1 MRTVSATIQ
10 IGAPPMAVWAI
21 LTDLGRYPEWNPL
34 FLEAAGDII
43 AGQRIRLR
51 SKQPATGRPMT
62 IKPKIIVAEP
72 GVELRWA
79 SSLPGIIG
87 GEHSFALSAVDGGT
101 RLVQSESF
109 HGLLVP
115 FSGKTLAST
124 EAAFQALNQALKERA
139 EAR

>member
-1 MRTVSATIQ
+1 
-10 IGAPPMAVWAI
+10 
-21 LTDLGRYPEWNPL
+21 
-34 FLEAAGDII
+34 
-43 AGQRIRLR
+43 
-51 SKQPATGRPMT
+51 MT

-101 RLVQSESF
+101 RLVQGESF
-109 HGLLVP
+109 RGLLVP

-124 EAAFQALNQALKERA
+124 GAAFQALNQALKERA

>member
-1 MRTVSATIQ
+1 MSATIQ

-21 LTDLGRYPEWNPL
+21 LTDLGHYPQWNPL

-62 IKPKIIVAEP
+62 IKPKIIAAEP

>member
-1 MRTVSATIQ
+1 VRTVSATIQ

-34 FLEAAGDII
+34 FLEAAGDIA
-43 AGQRIRLR
+43 AGQRIRLT

-62 IKPKIIVAEP
+62 VQPKIIVAEP
-72 GVELRWA
+72 GVALRWA

-87 GEHSFALSAVDGGT
+87 GEHSFELSAADGGT
-101 RLVQSESF
+101 RLIQSESF
-109 HGLLVP
+109 RGLLVP